1 MARPREFDEDAAL
14 EAAMGLFW
22 TKGYEAASLE
32 DLLAAMG
39 IARGSLYKAFRSKR
53 DIYLAT
59 LARYDRTVVEAAV
72 AMLGDPAGG
81 DGSAR
86 IRRFLLSAVE
96 TLGRD
101 GDRRGC
107 FLCNAAVDR
116 AQSDPEVAAQ
126 VMAML
131 RRIEGAI
138 ATALA
143 ESVEG
148 AGRDDAARAETARL
162 LLTAYVGLRVLARA
176 GYPAEELR
184 RIARTRLAQL
194 GNGKV
199 RSRP

>member
-1 MARPREFDEDAAL
+1 MARPREFDEDEAL

-59 LARYDRTVVEAAV
+59 LARYDQTVVDAAV

-81 DGSAR
+81 DGGAR

-96 TLGRD
+96 PLAGA

-116 AQSDPEVAAQ
+116 AQSDPEVAAK
-126 VMAML
+126 VMAMM
-131 RRIEGAI
+131 RRIERAI
-138 ATALA
+138 AAALT
-143 ESVEG
+143 EG
-148 AGRDDAARAETARL
+148 GQGVGRDAAARAETARL

-184 RIARTRLAQL
+184 RIARAQ
-194 GNGKV
+194 GAPPGRQK
-199 RSRP
+199 RAG

>member
-1 MARPREFDEDAAL
+1 MARPREFDEDEAL

-32 DLLAAMG
+32 DLLSAMG

-53 DIYLAT
+53 DIYLAA
-59 LARYDRTVVEAAV
+59 LSRYDRTVVEAV
-72 AMLGDPAGG
+72 VTMLGDPAGG

-96 TLGRD
+96 SLGRD

-116 AQSDPEVAAQ
+116 AQSDPDVTAR
-126 VMAML
+126 VMAMM
-131 RRIEGAI
+131 RRIEKAI
-138 ATALA
+138 VAALA
-143 ESVEG
+143 DSGKG
-148 AGRDDAARAETARL
+148 AGRDDAARAETARM

-176 GYPAEELR
+176 GYPAPVLR
-184 RIARTRLAQL
+184 RIARGQWAQL
-194 GNGKV
+194 GDHKPLS
-199 RSRP
+199 RS